1 MSLRVRQNGAVV
13 ECESCP
19 FYGCRYR
26 CKYPQPTHTTT
37 QEPPMPTLEQL
48 AQQLAIALANLDDA
62 KKYADALKE
71 QIRQQMPEGAVEVGD
86 VTLSVSPGRRFNESK
101 AIPLIPEDILP
112 LVTYPETRV
121 DRDKLKAL
129 LPDVYAASQDESTSR
144 VTLR

>member
-1 MSLRVRQNGAVV
+1 MPDLTDLVRD
-13 ECESCP
+13 
-19 FYGCRYR
+19 
-26 CKYPQPTHTTT
+26 
-37 QEPPMPTLEQL
+37 L
-48 AQQLAIALANLDDA
+48 AAALAHLDDA
-62 KKYADALKE
+62 KQRVDDLKE